1 MEWPK
6 APLNIFLPV
15 AVRATR
21 CQSVTGH
28 EDLTS
33 RIRRRAGGKPRARGA
48 RRISARPVRAFA
60 RRSGTKRSS
69 RFSRSPAGRRQ
80 SARRERVA
88 RRLLR
93 AHRLS
98 HLPQPCG
105 SQARACPMRFPAGQ
119 SAARSVIRDCR
130 KRSDASPYPS
140 PGPRLRFPIS
150 WARLP
155 RGRLGESLNASAR
168 FRLLSPPDACCRVR

>member
-6 APLNIFLPV
+6 APLNIFLPCCCPRN
-15 AVRATR
+15 AMP
-21 CQSVTGH
+21 SVSGH

-33 RIRRRAGGKPRARGA
+33 RIRRHAGGEPRARSG
-48 RRISARPVRAFA
+48 RWLSARPVRAFA
-60 RRSGTKRSS
+60 RSTGTQRSS
-69 RFSRSPAGRRQ
+69 RFSRPATGRRQ

-93 AHRLS
+93 AHRLP

-105 SQARACPMRFPAGQ
+105 SQARACPMRFSAGQ
-119 SAARSVIRDCR
+119 SAARSVIKDFR

-140 PGPRLRFPIS
+140 PRAAIAFPHQLGKAAPGPPWGIVECFG
-150 WARLP
+150 A
-155 RGRLGESLNASAR
+155 
-168 FRLLSPPDACCRVR
+168 LSPSFSS